1 MLAILYNQCTIY
13 ENMFDAV
20 RILMWVLES
29 GRIPNHG
36 SIKYNQIGF
45 LAMSNASGG
54 SIST

>member
-1 MLAILYNQCTIY
+1 
-13 ENMFDAV
+13 MFDAV

-45 LAMSNASGG
+45 LATSNASVVLFQPD
-54 SIST
+54 IYHLNA